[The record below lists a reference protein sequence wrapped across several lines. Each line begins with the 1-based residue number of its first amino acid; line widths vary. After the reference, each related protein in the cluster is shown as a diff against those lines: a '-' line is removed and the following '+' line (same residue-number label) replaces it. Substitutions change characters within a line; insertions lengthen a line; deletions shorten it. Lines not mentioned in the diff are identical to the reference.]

1 MLHFGVPLGHDP
13 DHGVLRRR
21 GRLFLDYIDNVSNNC
36 QFWAAV
42 AVLFQKRASK
52 PLLSKETP

>member
-1 MLHFGVPLGHDP
+1 VYFVGEGH
-13 DHGVLRRR
+13 R
-21 GRLFLDYIDNVSNNC
+21 FLNYIDNVSNNC

-52 PLLSKETP
+52 PLLSKETT